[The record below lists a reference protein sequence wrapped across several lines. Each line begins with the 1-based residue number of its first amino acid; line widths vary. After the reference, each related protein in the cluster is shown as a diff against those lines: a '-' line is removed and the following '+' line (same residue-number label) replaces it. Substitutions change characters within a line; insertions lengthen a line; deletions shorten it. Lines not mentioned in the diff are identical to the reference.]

1 MKDFIYL
8 YNMEDIK
15 LSLPDNLKKKAFI
28 HEYTN
33 TNNDIKL
40 NFNDLNNK
48 NIDNIN
54 DNINNKNIKNLSDKD
69 PGHSKR

>member
-1 MKDFIYL
+1 
-8 YNMEDIK
+8 MEDIK

-40 NFNDLNNK
+40 NFKDLNNK
-48 NIDNIN
+48 IN
-54 DNINNKNIKNLSDKD
+54 DNINDKNIKTLSDKD
-69 PGHSKR
+69 PGHSQR